1 MPVNAKSENRRR
13 RRANLLRSNA
23 NLINHYT
30 SYLRHPDNKN
40 WREFL
45 LEKTRKRWPRNLLT
59 FFNKN
64 LLQKLNL
71 AYRNIG
77 ANVAEA
83 KRKEN
88 AERQWKLKQ
97 QAERIRTSSPE
108 YIAAQEAAERRRR
121 QEAFNRSN
129 RQANMFSRT
138 GFSF

>member
-30 SYLRHPDNKN
+30 RYLGRSENKN
-40 WREFL
+40 LRNWL
-45 LEKTRKRWPRNLLT
+45 VEKTRKRWPRNLLP

-64 LLQKLNL
+64 LIQKLNL

-77 ANVAEA
+77 ANVAAA
-83 KRKEN
+83 KKKEN
-88 AERQWKLKQ
+88 NVRRWKLEE
-97 QAERIRTSSPE
+97 QAERIRTSTPE